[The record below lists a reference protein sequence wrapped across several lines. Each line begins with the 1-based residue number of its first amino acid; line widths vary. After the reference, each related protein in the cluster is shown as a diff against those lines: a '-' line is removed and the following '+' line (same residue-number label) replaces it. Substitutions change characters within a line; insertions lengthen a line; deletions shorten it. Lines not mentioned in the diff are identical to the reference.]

1 MKPFTIIL
9 AMAAILTMVTSCH
22 STQPVAHHA
31 DTLRVDRWHY
41 DSIDRWHTRT
51 IYQQGDTVHQTDTFY
66 TDRWHIR
73 WRDSIRT
80 VHDSVPYPVEV
91 VKSETDRT
99 GWIVAAVISLL
110 FALFVLLVSR
120 SSHRSH

>member
-1 MKPFTIIL
+1 
-9 AMAAILTMVTSCH
+9 MVTFVLLLAACR
-22 STQPVAHHA
+22 TPQPVAHHA
-31 DTLRVDRWHY
+31 DTIRVDRWHY

-80 VHDSVPYPVEV
+80 VHDSIPEPVEV
-91 VKSETDRT
+91 VKTEIDYT
-99 GWIVAAVISLL
+99 GWWYFGGLAAVCLVVIVFRLL
-110 FALFVLLVSR
+110 RLFRLR
-120 SSHRSH
+120 